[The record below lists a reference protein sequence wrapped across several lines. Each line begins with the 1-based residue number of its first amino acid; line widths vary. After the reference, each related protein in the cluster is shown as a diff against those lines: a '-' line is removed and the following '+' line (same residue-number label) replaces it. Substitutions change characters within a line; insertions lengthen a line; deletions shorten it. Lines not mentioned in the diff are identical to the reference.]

1 MANFINMCKYA
12 KKGFVFSAKNICN
25 ITFFIVPMYF
35 GSELKI
41 TAPFNDTNITSSK
54 ENLKNVEIRYCGS
67 IVMQDKK

>member
-1 MANFINMCKYA
+1 
-12 KKGFVFSAKNICN
+12 
-25 ITFFIVPMYF
+25 MYF

-41 TAPFNDTNITSSK
+41 NAPFNDTNITSSK